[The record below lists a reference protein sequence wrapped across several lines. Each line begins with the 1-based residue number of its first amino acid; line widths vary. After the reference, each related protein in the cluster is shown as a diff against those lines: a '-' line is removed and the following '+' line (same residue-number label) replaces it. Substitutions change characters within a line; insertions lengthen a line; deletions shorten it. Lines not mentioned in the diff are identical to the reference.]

1 MRQNVVFSCRARCPF
16 LKKANP
22 HQNIVMCIGG
32 IPVSYNRHRPEE
44 TNLYRVIA
52 ENWQTFLQARAM
64 ENRDVPKF
72 VVEEFEG
79 YLRCGI
85 LAYGFGRL
93 HCETCLVDRLVPFSC
108 KGRGFCPSCGARK
121 MAENAAFLVDSLLPV
136 VPIRQFVVTFPMQL
150 RLWMARSKELLAT
163 VCKKVVKCINQHLQR
178 ESDIPDGL
186 TGSVVFVQ
194 RFGSAANLNVHLHIV
209 AMDGV
214 YEVKSTGRL
223 KFYNAKAPSEES
235 TTTLATSIV
244 KIVNN
249 YLIKTGRLEEREGI
263 TVLGDTDGLFDEG
276 EALHLPAQSASVS
289 HRIAFGPNAGQP
301 VRRLRAGAHP
311 WPSED
316 DIEVN
321 STACIATGGFS
332 VHAATAVKAQ
342 EREKLERLVRY
353 MARPAI
359 ADERIVIES
368 PNSLRLKLKSAWKD
382 GTSEIRFTPEELIE
396 KLVALVPLPGQH
408 TVRYYGVLASR
419 SQHYKKLPETPVQ
432 ESEASNKAE
441 VAQGQGKKGKRRLS
455 WADLLKRTFKVD
467 VLACSKCKNP
477 MKLVQV
483 VIDSCT
489 IKRTL
494 EALGLQPQAP
504 PVAAARSEDVFSF
517 G

>member
-1 MRQNVVFSCRARCPF
+1 
-16 LKKANP
+16 
-22 HQNIVMCIGG
+22 MCIAG
-32 IPVSYNRHRPEE
+32 IPVTYNRHKPEE

-52 ENWQTFLQARAM
+52 ENWQTFLQARSM
-64 ENRDVPKF
+64 ENRDVPEF
-72 VVEEFEG
+72 VVQEFEG

-121 MAENAAFLVDSLLPV
+121 MAETAAFLVDSLLPL

-150 RLWMARSKELLAT
+150 RLWLARSKELLAT

-178 ESDIPDGL
+178 ESGIPDGQP
-186 TGSVVFVQ
+186 GAVVFVQ

-209 AMDGV
+209 AIDGV
-214 YEVKSTGRL
+214 YELKSTGRL
-223 KFYNAKAPSEES
+223 KFYNARAPSEES
-235 TTTLATSIV
+235 TTTLAESIV
-244 KIVNN
+244 KGINN
-249 YLIKTGRLEEREGI
+249 YLIKKGRLEEHEGVA
-263 TVLGDTDGLFDEG
+263 VLGDTGGLFDE
-276 EALHLPAQSASVS
+276 EESLHLPAQAASVS
-289 HRIAFGPNAGQP
+289 HRIAFGPNAGKP
-301 VRRLRAGAHP
+301 VRRLRAGGYP
-311 WPSED
+311 WPSEG
-316 DIEVN
+316 DIEIN
-321 STACIATGGFS
+321 STACVAMGGFS

-368 PNSLRLKLKSAWKD
+368 PHSLRLKLKSEWKD

-408 TVRYYGVLASR
+408 TVRYFGVLASR
-419 SQHYKKLPETPVQ
+419 SEHYKKLPETPVQ
-432 ESEASNKAE
+432 KSEASNEGEETQAR
-441 VAQGQGKKGKRRLS
+441 GKKGKPRYS
-455 WADLLKRTFKVD
+455 WAQLLKRTFKFD
-467 VLACSKCKNP
+467 VLACPKCKNP
-477 MKLVQV
+477 MKLVHV
-483 VIDSCT
+483 VLDSCT

-504 PVAAARSEDVFSF
+504 PIAPARSEDVFSF